1 MRYLIIVLIL
11 LVSVVMVVF
20 GVQNTQ
26 KVELTFLSYGAK
38 DVSLALVVVLA
49 ALGGVILSGLITVW
63 NSIQSG
69 LRERSI
75 RRRLERENRDLAQR
89 LSIIERE
96 NQTLRAALQ
105 TKTGGPASA
114 PAGESRPSTRL

>member
-26 KVELTFLSYGAK
+26 KVELTFLNYGAK

-63 NSIQSG
+63 TSIQSG
-69 LRERSI
+69 FRERAF
-75 RRRLERENRDLAQR
+75 RRKLERENRELAQR
-89 LSIIERE
+89 LSTSERE

-105 TKTGGPASA
+105 AQARGTPAA
-114 PAGESRPSTRL
+114 PPGESRPSARL

>member
-26 KVELTFLSYGAK
+26 KVELTFLTYGAK

-49 ALGGVILSGLITVW
+49 AFGGVVLSGLITVW
-63 NSIQSG
+63 TSIQSG
-69 LRERSI
+69 LRERSF
-75 RRRLERENRDLAQR
+75 RRKLERENRDLAQR

-105 TKTGGPASA
+105 AQIRGKA
-114 PAGESRPSTRL
+114 PAASGDSRPPAK